1 MVRLNFQLDSAEL
14 CRSSVSSGVPL
25 YQGLRGVFLSWE
37 TEGREV
43 VGSDSDSGVLLAL
56 IGADQ
61 GS

>member
-1 MVRLNFQLDSAEL
+1 M
-14 CRSSVSSGVPL
+14 SSGVPL
-25 YQGLRGVFLSWE
+25 YQDLRGVFLSWE

-56 IGADQ
+56 IGVDQ